1 MSGSLATKVQGFHV
15 AYWENFVLEIFFFF
29 FPLCCRSNH
38 SVNSDC
44 TLPSAKEYGSDYQ
57 RVLLIIALGFAVS
70 FFSHIKWL
78 YIKYISHQP
87 GLTAF
92 ALRKP
97 SFFPF
102 YDPFFFLL
110 FHIFFSPPIHITD
123 PQHRE
128 LFYSAG
134 SYTLKLL
141 SSRPVSVREKG
152 TKQRNAMK
160 EEWKGGVQVLRP
172 RFARVFSC
180 GHGSGVV
187 SSCGISDMCSY
198 SKLVEIIK
206 IIINST

>member
-15 AYWENFVLEIFFFF
+15 AYWEIFVLGGLEIFFFF
-29 FPLCCRSNH
+29 FPCCRSNH

-44 TLPSAKEYGSDYQ
+44 TLHSAKEYGSHYQ

-70 FFSHIKWL
+70 FFSYIKWL

-110 FHIFFSPPIHITD
+110 FLPPSPAIHLTV

-160 EEWKGGVQVLRP
+160 EEWKEGVQVLRP

-180 GHGSGVV
+180 WWILIMDLGLCPHVAYQICV
-187 SSCGISDMCSY
+187 
-198 SKLVEIIK
+198 LTV
-206 IIINST
+206 NL